1 MQTSRDMTRTQ
12 TLLHLTSAP
21 GRQLLGGVRSRDA
34 AAPRLP
40 HAHRPSGTRVN
51 GPLGSG
57 HARHA
62 RHPSTRGFDSR
73 SKRPRRKFVKFQ
85 KENESGTSRGGLA
98 WSSSTVH
105 GRLRPEALSPPPPPP
120 GLFTPSLP
128 PGRRH
133 PPAALRPA
141 PAGPAE
147 PPAAHSPLCR
157 QVEDGPLRALCGT
170 LRSRASVTSV
180 LRCLA
185 STESSCYFPRR
196 HADTVGHS
204 DGFQLSH
211 LCGAWDKPPRP

>member
-98 WSSSTVH
+98 WSSSSVH
-105 GRLRPEALSPPPPPP
+105 AAGFAPKHSLPLPLRLDSLLP
-120 GLFTPSLP
+120 PSLLAGAAAGP
-128 PGRRH
+128 TEPRAGAQSAVSSGRGRSL
-133 PPAALRPA
+133 PRPLWDPLLTSECDFRPA
-141 PAGPAE
+141 LFGVYGKLMLFSS
-147 PPAAHSPLCR
+147 SPCR
-157 QVEDGPLRALCGT
+157 HGGSQ
-170 LRSRASVTSV
+170 
-180 LRCLA
+180 
-185 STESSCYFPRR
+185 
-196 HADTVGHS
+196 
-204 DGFQLSH
+204 
-211 LCGAWDKPPRP
+211 

>member
-57 HARHA
+57 HARH
-62 RHPSTRGFDSR
+62 PSTRGFDSR

-98 WSSSTVH
+98 RSSSTVH
-105 GRLRPEALSPPPPPP
+105 AAGFAPKHSLPLPLRLDSLLPPPVLA
-120 GLFTPSLP
+120 GGTRRSSETS
-128 PGRRH
+128 PGRPRG
-133 PPAALRPA
+133 ASGGAQSAVSSGR
-141 PAGPAE
+141 G
-147 PPAAHSPLCR
+147 
-157 QVEDGPLRALCGT
+157 
-170 LRSRASVTSV
+170 RS
-180 LRCLA
+180 
-185 STESSCYFPRR
+185 
-196 HADTVGHS
+196 
-204 DGFQLSH
+204 
-211 LCGAWDKPPRP
+211 PPRPLWDPPLTSECDFHPALFGVYGKLMLFSSSPCRHGGSQ

>member
-34 AAPRLP
+34 AAPHLP
-40 HAHRPSGTRVN
+40 HAHRPCGTRVN

-105 GRLRPEALSPPPPPP
+105 AAGFAPKHSLPLPLRLDSLLPPPLLA
-120 GLFTPSLP
+120 GGTGRSSETS
-128 PGRRH
+128 PGRPRG
-133 PPAALRPA
+133 ASGGRTVRCV
-141 PAGPAE
+141 
-147 PPAAHSPLCR
+147 S
-157 QVEDGPLRALCGT
+157 
-170 LRSRASVTSV
+170 RSRTVSSAPSVGPSAHERV
-180 LRCLA
+180 
-185 STESSCYFPRR
+185 
-196 HADTVGHS
+196 
-204 DGFQLSH
+204 
-211 LCGAWDKPPRP
+211 

>member
-105 GRLRPEALSPPPPPP
+105 AAGFAPKHSLPLPLRLDSVLP
-120 GLFTPSLP
+120 PSLLAGGCRRSSETS
-128 PGRRH
+128 PGRPRG
-133 PPAALRPA
+133 ASGGAQSA
-141 PAGPAE
+141 VSAG
-147 PPAAHSPLCR
+147 R
-157 QVEDGPLRALCGT
+157 G
-170 LRSRASVTSV
+170 RS
-180 LRCLA
+180 
-185 STESSCYFPRR
+185 
-196 HADTVGHS
+196 
-204 DGFQLSH
+204 
-211 LCGAWDKPPRP
+211 PPRPLWDPPLTSECDFRPALFGVYGKLMLFSSSPCRHGGSQ

>member
-105 GRLRPEALSPPPPPP
+105 AAGFAPKHSLPLPLRLDSVLP
-120 GLFTPSLP
+120 PSLLAGDTRRSSETS
-128 PGRRH
+128 PGRPRG
-133 PPAALRPA
+133 ASGGRTVR
-141 PAGPAE
+141 
-147 PPAAHSPLCR
+147 C
-157 QVEDGPLRALCGT
+157 V
-170 LRSRASVTSV
+170 LRSRTVPSAPSVGPSAHERV
-180 LRCLA
+180 
-185 STESSCYFPRR
+185 
-196 HADTVGHS
+196 
-204 DGFQLSH
+204 
-211 LCGAWDKPPRP
+211 

>member
-105 GRLRPEALSPPPPPP
+105 AAGFAPKHSLPLPLRLDSLLP
-120 GLFTPSLP
+120 PSLLAGGWCP
-128 PGRRH
+128 P
-133 PPAALRPA
+133 
-141 PAGPAE
+141 
-147 PPAAHSPLCR
+147 
-157 QVEDGPLRALCGT
+157 
-170 LRSRASVTSV
+170 
-180 LRCLA
+180 
-185 STESSCYFPRR
+185 
-196 HADTVGHS
+196 
-204 DGFQLSH
+204 QL
-211 LCGAWDKPPRP
+211 

>member
-120 GLFTPSLP
+120 GLCTPSLP

-133 PPAALRPA
+133 PPSSETSPGRPRGA
-141 PAGPAE
+141 SGGRTVR
-147 PPAAHSPLCR
+147 C
-157 QVEDGPLRALCGT
+157 VV
-170 LRSRASVTSV
+170 RSRTVPSAPSVGPSAHERV
-180 LRCLA
+180 
-185 STESSCYFPRR
+185 
-196 HADTVGHS
+196 
-204 DGFQLSH
+204 
-211 LCGAWDKPPRP
+211 